1 MDHRMTE
8 SIACTTPSSVVTSV
22 IGASGGGCD
31 GMAKSMD
38 YTDALRWHAASLH
51 LHVAVGCGAAA
62 ARVGDSRANPMVLFF
77 VMTMFGPPIP

>member
-1 MDHRMTE
+1 
-8 SIACTTPSSVVTSV
+8 
-22 IGASGGGCD
+22 
-31 GMAKSMD
+31 MD